1 MIQRGAIGIGI
12 GLVAIVLVGC
22 AFNTRPMFDYTED
35 GEQVQV
41 KRIAKHQS
49 IDYFH
54 RWRRTAYVK
63 NSGELHWLLS
73 QDQKKIIAEYRQP
86 DYLCRTFRSTRGDL
100 VKGWAYVAQGKI
112 FQFVR
117 RQLVYE
123 GELTDLDKTLIQY
136 GYPNFVFA
144 EQLEPDIT
152 RLTFTYESIFGL
164 RRQIFSFANGL
175 LCYSQDT
182 L

>member
-1 MIQRGAIGIGI
+1 
-12 GLVAIVLVGC
+12 
-22 AFNTRPMFDYTED
+22 MFDFTED
-35 GEQVQV
+35 GEQVQI
-41 KRIAKHQS
+41 KRIARHQS

-63 NSGELHWLLS
+63 NTGELHWLLS
-73 QDQKKIIAEYRQP
+73 QDQKEIIAEYSQP
-86 DYLCRTFRSTRGDL
+86 DYLRRTFRSTRGDR
-100 VKGWAYVAQGKI
+100 VKEWAYVAQGKI

-123 GELTDLDKTLIQY
+123 GELTDLEKTLIQY

-144 EQLEPDIT
+144 EQLESDIT
-152 RLTFTYESIFGL
+152 RLTFIYESIFGL
-164 RRQIFSFANGL
+164 RRQVFSFANGR

>member
-1 MIQRGAIGIGI
+1 
-12 GLVAIVLVGC
+12 
-22 AFNTRPMFDYTED
+22 MFDYMED
-35 GEQVQV
+35 GEQVQI

-63 NSGELHWLLS
+63 NTGELHWLLS
-73 QDQKKIIAEYRQP
+73 QDQKEIIAEYSQP
-86 DYLCRTFRSTRGDL
+86 DYLRRTFRSTRGDR
-100 VKGWAYVAQGKI
+100 VKEWAYVAQGKI

-123 GELTDLDKTLIQY
+123 GELTDLEKTLIQY

-152 RLTFTYESIFGL
+152 RLTFIYESIFGL
-164 RRQIFSFANGL
+164 RRQMFSFANGR

>member
-1 MIQRGAIGIGI
+1 M
-12 GLVAIVLVGC
+12 LVGC
-22 AFNTRPMFDYTED
+22 AFNTRPMFDYMED
-35 GEQVQV
+35 GEQVQI
-41 KRIAKHQS
+41 KRIARHQS

-63 NSGELHWLLS
+63 NTGELHWLLS
-73 QDQKKIIAEYRQP
+73 QDQKEIIAEYSQP
-86 DYLCRTFRSTRGDL
+86 DYLRRTFRSTRGDR
-100 VKGWAYVAQGKI
+100 VKEWAYVAQGKI

-123 GELTDLDKTLIQY
+123 GELTDLEKTLIQY
-136 GYPNFVFA
+136 GYPKFVFA

-152 RLTFTYESIFGL
+152 RLTFIYESIFGL
-164 RRQIFSFANGL
+164 RRQIFSFANGR